1 MQFALFS
8 EMLLHGASLIHIIVT
23 PSMAFEVEEEKYH
36 IASLFL
42 DHLLQTPDQVSTE
55 R

>member
-1 MQFALFS
+1 MQFAIFS
-8 EMLLHGASLIHIIVT
+8 EMLLHGASLIHIVVT
-23 PSMAFEVEEEKYH
+23 QSMASEVEERKYC

-42 DHLLQTPDQVSTE
+42 DHLLQTPDQVSME